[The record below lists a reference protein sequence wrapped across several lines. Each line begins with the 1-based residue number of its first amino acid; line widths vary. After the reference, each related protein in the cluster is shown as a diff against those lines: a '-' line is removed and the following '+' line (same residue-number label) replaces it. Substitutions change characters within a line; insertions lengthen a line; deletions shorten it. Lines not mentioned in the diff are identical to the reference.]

1 MRQLHK
7 QRRLSPYII
16 FFGLLALLGFSAMAV
31 IAVRQPLNSFDL
43 QTAAWVQGFE
53 TENLTGLMVFFSTLG
68 SSKFTILIALLVMVI
83 LFFVLKHRRELLFLA
98 ASLGGAALMNKLLKL
113 VFQRERPFVH
123 RLVEETGFSFP
134 SGHAMAAFA
143 LYGALAYL
151 LWRHIRPRWGR
162 ALLIGVSCFMVL
174 MICVSRIYLGVHYPS
189 DIIGALLASGLWL
202 CVMIGIAGR
211 LEGRHIPLSRY
222 RFGDNQ

>member
-16 FFGLLALLGFSAMAV
+16 FFGLFTLLGFSAIAV
-31 IAVRQPLNSFDL
+31 IAVLQPLNSFDL
-43 QTAAWVQGFE
+43 HTAAWVQSFE
-53 TENLTGLMVFFSTLG
+53 TENLTGIMVFFSTMG
-68 SSKFTILIALLVMVI
+68 SFKFTIIIALLVMII

-113 VFQRERPFVH
+113 GFQRERPFVH

-162 ALLIGVSCFMVL
+162 VLLIGVSCVMVL
-174 MICVSRIYLGVHYPS
+174 MICVSRVYLGVHYPS
-189 DIIGALLASGLWL
+189 DIVGALLASGLWL
-202 CVMIGIAGR
+202 CVMIGIAEW
-211 LEGRHIPLSRY
+211 LEGRQIPLSRY
-222 RFGDNQ
+222 RFGDSQ